1 MKLEIVETKK
11 IDYKFNE
18 DKLLR
23 ELKKYIDGTYNA
35 HYSKEKFQAT
45 EFIVDS
51 GHGTGFMI
59 GNVMKYA
66 QRYGKKGSDADAR
79 KDLLKVLHYAL
90 MQLHVHDS
98 TSPHR

>member
-1 MKLEIVETKK
+1 MGVLMK

-18 DKLLR
+18 DKLLA
-23 ELKKYIDGTYNA
+23 EFKEYIDGTYNA

-98 TSPHR
+98 T